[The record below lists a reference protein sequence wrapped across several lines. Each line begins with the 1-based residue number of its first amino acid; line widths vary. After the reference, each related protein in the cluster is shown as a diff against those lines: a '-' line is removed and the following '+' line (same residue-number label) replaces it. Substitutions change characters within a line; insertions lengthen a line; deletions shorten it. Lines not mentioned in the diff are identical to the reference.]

1 MFLRTRLLLYLLG
14 WIAIAAGASL
24 LLPVPISAAEG
35 DGLCWAFVLSAA
47 ALLLPGA
54 CAVRAGRRHPERLLV
69 REGACFL
76 VGIWIILTGTAALP
90 YLLTGTLSFADAWAE
105 GVSGITTTGL
115 TLLAADA
122 PRALIFWRSLTQ
134 WLGGACIILL
144 LLTVVP
150 QVSEWFG
157 MSLVMPR
164 GQRASQLLSSMRKIS
179 RRVMGIYV
187 GATAVAAAVFTALG
201 LSVFDAVNLSMVTL
215 ATGGC
220 YTPKTGGE
228 SPLYFL
234 ALMAMML
241 FSAGNFFF
249 YAEMARRRELSADD
263 AGAKEMRAMLRFAAA
278 AGLLVSLHLWI
289 SGTYGGS
296 ESLRKGFF
304 AAAAFLSTT
313 GMDPVQLAGW
323 PDFDRFVLI
332 LLIFIGGCIASSA
345 GGLKILRLSVL
356 ANAAIEELRR
366 TLHSR
371 MVLRVSALGRVVPLS
386 MVGQLLSFFALYT
399 AVFFGAAMA
408 LSLGGMAPLSALG
421 LSAACLTS
429 AGPAA
434 LLAGDVGVYASMGEG
449 WRLFCCALMLLG
461 RLEVFSFLFVIQT
474 LFSRWEGRW

>member
-1 MFLRTRLLLYLLG
+1 MRTRLLLYLLG
-14 WIAIAAGASL
+14 WTAMATGASL
-24 LLPVPISAAEG
+24 LLPVPVSVADG
-35 DGLCWAFVLSAA
+35 DGLSWAFVLSFAV
-47 ALLLPGA
+47 LFSLGA
-54 CAVRAGRRHPERLLV
+54 CAARAGLEHPERVLV

-76 VGIWIILTGTAALP
+76 VGTWILLTAAAMLP
-90 YLLTGTLSFADAWAE
+90 YFLTGTLSLADAWAE
-105 GVSGITTTGL
+105 GVSGVTTTGL
-115 TLLAADA
+115 TLLPPNA
-122 PRALIFWRSLTQ
+122 PRSIVFWRSLTQ

-164 GQRASQLLSSMRKIS
+164 GQRASQLLSSMRRLV
-179 RRVMGIYV
+179 RRVMGVYM
-187 GATAVAAAVFTALG
+187 GATAVAMAAFAALG
-201 LSVFDAVNLSMVTL
+201 LSFFDALNLSMVTL

-220 YTPKTGGE
+220 YVPGTGTG
-228 SPLYFL
+228 SPFFTIVM
-234 ALMAMML
+234 MAVML

-249 YAEMARRRELSADD
+249 YAEVTRRGLTAEDPG
-263 AGAKEMRAMLRFAAA
+263 AGEMRAMLRLVAA

-289 SGTYGGS
+289 SGTYGIS

-356 ANAAIEELRR
+356 ANASIEELRR

-408 LSLGGMAPLSALG
+408 LSLGGIAPLSAMG

-434 LLAGDVGVYASMGEG
+434 LLAGDVSVYVTMGEG

-474 LFSRWEGRW
+474 MVSRWEGRW

>member
-1 MFLRTRLLLYLLG
+1 M
-14 WIAIAAGASL
+14 AAGMSL
-24 LLPVPISAAEG
+24 LLPVPISVADG
-35 DGLCWAFVLSAA
+35 DGLYWVFVLSGAV
-47 ALLLPGA
+47 LLSLGA
-54 CAVRAGRRHPERLLV
+54 CAARAGREHPERVLV

-76 VGIWIILTGTAALP
+76 VGTWVLWTVTAALP
-90 YLLTGTLSFADAWAE
+90 YFLTGTLSVADAWAE
-105 GVSGITTTGL
+105 GVSGVTTTGL
-115 TLLAADA
+115 TLLPENA
-122 PRALIFWRSLTQ
+122 PRSLIFWRSLTQ

-164 GQRASQLLSSMRKIS
+164 GQRASQLLTSMRRLV
-179 RRVMGIYV
+179 RRVMGVYA
-187 GATAVAAAVFTALG
+187 GATAAAMAIFAGLG
-201 LSVFDAVNLSMVTL
+201 LSFFDALNLSMVTL

-220 YTPKTGGE
+220 YVPETSTGN
-228 SPLYFL
+228 PLFSF
-234 ALMAMML
+234 ALMAVML

-249 YAEMARRRELSADD
+249 YAEVTRRGLTTDD
-263 AGAKEMRAMLRFAAA
+263 PGAGEMWAMLRLVAV
-278 AGLLVSLHLWI
+278 AGGLVSLHLWI
-289 SGTYGGS
+289 SGTYGVS
-296 ESLRKGFF
+296 ESLQKGFF

-313 GMDPVQLAGW
+313 GMNPAQLVGW

-356 ANAAIEELRR
+356 ANASIEELRR

-399 AVFFGAAMA
+399 AVFFGASMA
-408 LSLGGMAPLSALG
+408 LSLAGIAPLSAMG

-434 LLAGDVGVYASMGEG
+434 LLAGDIGVYATMGEG

-474 LFSRWEGRW
+474 MVSRWEGRW

>member
-1 MFLRTRLLLYLLG
+1 MRTRLLLYLLG
-14 WIAIAAGASL
+14 WTAVAAGAAL
-24 LLPVPISAAEG
+24 CLPIPVSVADG
-35 DGLCWAFVLSAA
+35 DGLCWTFILSAA
-47 ALLLPGA
+47 ALFFLGA
-54 CAVRAGRRHPERLLV
+54 CAARAGREHPERVLV

-76 VGIWIILTGTAALP
+76 VGTWILLTATAALP
-90 YLLTGTLSFADAWAE
+90 YFLAGTLSLADAWAE
-105 GVSGITTTGL
+105 GVSGVTTTGL
-115 TLLAADA
+115 TLLPSGA
-122 PRALIFWRSLTQ
+122 PRSLVFWRSLTQ

-164 GQRASQLLSSMRKIS
+164 GQRSSQLLSSMRRTA
-179 RRVMGIYV
+179 RRVMGVYA
-187 GATAVAAAVFTALG
+187 GATATAMAVFAGVG
-201 LSVFDAVNLSMVTL
+201 LSGFDALNLSMVTL

-220 YTPKTGGE
+220 YVPETGTG
-228 SPLYFL
+228 SPMFSV
-234 ALMAMML
+234 AMMAVML

-249 YAEMARRRELSADD
+249 YSEVTRRGLNADNPGAGEML
-263 AGAKEMRAMLRFAAA
+263 AMLRLVAG
-278 AGLLVSLHLWI
+278 AGLLVSLHLWV
-289 SGTYGGS
+289 SGTCGAS
-296 ESLRKGFF
+296 DSLRKGFF
-304 AAAAFLSTT
+304 SAAAFLSTT
-313 GMDPVQLAGW
+313 GMDPALLAGW

-356 ANAAIEELRR
+356 AKASVEELRR

-408 LSLGGMAPLSALG
+408 ISLSGIAPLSAMG

-434 LLAGDVGVYASMGEG
+434 LLAGDVGVYAAMGEG
-449 WRLFCCALMLLG
+449 GRLFCCLLMLLG

-474 LFSRWEGRW
+474 LVSRWEGQW

>member
-14 WIAIAAGASL
+14 WTAVAAGVSL
-24 LLPVPISAAEG
+24 LLPVPLSVADG
-35 DGLCWAFVLSAA
+35 DGFWRAFALSA
-47 ALLLPGA
+47 ALLLSLGGFA
-54 CAVRAGRRHPERLLV
+54 ARAGREHPERLLV

-76 VGIWIILTGTAALP
+76 VGTWILLTATAMLP
-90 YLLTGTLSFADAWAE
+90 YLLTGTLSLADAWAE
-105 GVSGITTTGL
+105 GVSGATTTGL
-115 TLLAADA
+115 TLLPADA
-122 PRALIFWRSLTQ
+122 PRSIIFWRSLTQ

-164 GQRASQLLSSMRKIS
+164 GQRASQLLSSMRRLV
-179 RRVMGIYV
+179 RRVLGVYA
-187 GATAVAAAVFTALG
+187 GATAAATAVFAGLG
-201 LSVFDAVNLSMVTL
+201 LSFFDALNLSMVTL

-220 YTPKTGGE
+220 YVPRTGDG
-228 SPLYFL
+228 SPLFYF
-234 ALMAMML
+234 ALMAVML
-241 FSAGNFFF
+241 FSAGNFFL
-249 YAEMARRRELSADD
+249 YAEVARRGFVAED
-263 AGAKEMRAMLRFAAA
+263 AGAKEMGGMLRLAAG
-278 AGLLVSLHLWI
+278 AGLLVSLHLWV
-289 SGTYGGS
+289 SGTYGAS

-313 GMDPVQLAGW
+313 GMDPKLLSGW

-356 ANAAIEELRR
+356 ANAAVEELRR

-371 MVLRVSALGRVVPLS
+371 MMLRVSALGRVVPIS

-408 LSLGGMAPLSALG
+408 LSLGGIAPLSAMG

-434 LLAGDVGVYASMGEG
+434 LLAGDVGVYAAMGEG
-449 WRLFCCALMLLG
+449 WRLFCCGLMLLG

-474 LFSRWEGRW
+474 LLSRWEGRW

>member
-1 MFLRTRLLLYLLG
+1 MRTRLLLYLLG
-14 WIAIAAGASL
+14 WTAMTAGASL
-24 LLPVPISAAEG
+24 CLPIPVSVADG
-35 DGLCWAFVLSAA
+35 DGLSWVFVLSATV
-47 ALLLPGA
+47 LLLPGA
-54 CAVRAGRRHPERLLV
+54 FAVRAGRGHPERVLV

-76 VGIWIILTGTAALP
+76 VGTWVLLTVTAALP
-90 YLLTGTLSFADAWAE
+90 YFLAGTLSFADAWAE
-105 GVSGITTTGL
+105 GVSGVTTTGL
-115 TLLAADA
+115 TLLPAAA
-122 PRALIFWRSLTQ
+122 PRSLVFWRSLTQ

-164 GQRASQLLSSMRKIS
+164 GQRASQLLSSMRRTS
-179 RRVMGIYV
+179 RRVMGVYA
-187 GATAVAAAVFTALG
+187 GATATAMAVFAGLG
-201 LSVFDAVNLSMVTL
+201 LSGFDALNLSMVTL

-220 YTPKTGGE
+220 FVPTTGTE
-228 SPLYFL
+228 SPLFSF
-234 ALMAMML
+234 AMMAVML

-249 YAEMARRRELSADD
+249 YSEITRRGLNADNPG
-263 AGAKEMRAMLRFAAA
+263 AGEMRAMLRFVAA
-278 AGLLVSLHLWI
+278 AGLLISLHLWV
-289 SGTYGGS
+289 SGTYDMS
-296 ESLRKGFF
+296 ESLRNGFF
-304 AAAAFLSTT
+304 SAAAFLSTT
-313 GMDPVQLAGW
+313 GMNPARLSGW

-356 ANAAIEELRR
+356 ANASIEELRR

-399 AVFFGAAMA
+399 AVFFGAAMT
-408 LSLGGMAPLSALG
+408 LSLAGIAPLSAMG

-449 WRLFCCALMLLG
+449 WRLFCCLLMLLG

-474 LFSRWEGRW
+474 LVSRWEGRW

>member
-1 MFLRTRLLLYLLG
+1 MRTRLLLYLLG
-14 WIAIAAGASL
+14 WTAIVAGASL
-24 LLPVPISAAEG
+24 FLPVPISVADG
-35 DGLCWAFVLSAA
+35 DGFCWAFVLSAA
-47 ALLLPGA
+47 VLLSLGGW
-54 CAVRAGRRHPERLLV
+54 AVRKGRGHPERVLV

-76 VGIWIILTGTAALP
+76 VGTWILLTATATLP
-90 YLLTGTLSFADAWAE
+90 YFLTGTLSFADAWAE
-105 GVSGITTTGL
+105 SVSGVTTTGL
-115 TLLAADA
+115 TLLPAGT
-122 PRALIFWRSLTQ
+122 PRSLIFWRSLTQ

-164 GQRASQLLSSMRKIS
+164 GQRASQLLSSMRRTS
-179 RRVMGIYV
+179 RRVMGVYA
-187 GATAVAAAVFTALG
+187 GATAAAMIVFAALG
-201 LSVFDAVNLSMVTL
+201 LSGFDALNLSLVTL

-220 YTPKTGGE
+220 FVPETGTG
-228 SPLYFL
+228 SPLISL
-234 ALMAMML
+234 AMMAVML

-249 YAEMARRRELSADD
+249 YSEITRRGLTADNPG
-263 AGAKEMRAMLRFAAA
+263 AGEMRAMLRLVLV

-289 SGTYGGS
+289 SGTYGIS
-296 ESLRKGFF
+296 DSLRKGFF
-304 AAAAFLSTT
+304 AAAAFMSTT
-313 GMDPVQLAGW
+313 GMDPAQLAGW
-323 PDFDRFVLI
+323 PDFDRFILV

-356 ANAAIEELRR
+356 ANASIEELRR

-371 MVLRVSALGRVVPLS
+371 MVLRVSTLGRVVPLS

-399 AVFFGAAMA
+399 AVFFGAAML
-408 LSLGGMAPLSALG
+408 LSLAGIAPLSAMG

-434 LLAGDVGVYASMGEG
+434 LLAGDVGVYATMGEG

-474 LFSRWEGRW
+474 LVSRWEGRW

>member
-1 MFLRTRLLLYLLG
+1 M
-14 WIAIAAGASL
+14 AAGASL
-24 LLPVPISAAEG
+24 LLPVPVSVADN
-35 DGLCWAFVLSAA
+35 DGLYWAFVLSAA
-47 ALLLPGA
+47 VLLSLGV
-54 CAVRAGRRHPERLLV
+54 CAIRAGREHPERVLV

-76 VGIWIILTGTAALP
+76 VGTWILLTATAMLP
-90 YLLTGTLSFADAWAE
+90 YLLTGTLSVADAWAE
-105 GVSGITTTGL
+105 GVSGVTTTGL
-115 TLLAADA
+115 TLLPANA
-122 PRALIFWRSLTQ
+122 PRSLVFWRSLTQ

-164 GQRASQLLSSMRKIS
+164 GQRASQLLSSMRRTS
-179 RRVMGIYV
+179 RRVMGVYA
-187 GATAVAAAVFTALG
+187 GATAVAMVIFAALG
-201 LSVFDAVNLSMVTL
+201 LSVFDALNLSMVTL

-220 YTPKTGGE
+220 YVPGASTE
-228 SPLYFL
+228 SPFFTI
-234 ALMAMML
+234 ALMAVML

-249 YAEMARRRELSADD
+249 YAEVTRRGLEAEDPG
-263 AGAKEMRAMLRFAAA
+263 AGEMRAMLRLAAV
-278 AGLLVSLHLWI
+278 AGILVSLHLWI
-289 SGTYGGS
+289 SGTYGVS

-313 GMDPVQLAGW
+313 GMDPVQLVGW

-356 ANAAIEELRR
+356 VNASIEELRR

-399 AVFFGAAMA
+399 AVFFGGAMV
-408 LSLGGMAPLSALG
+408 LSLGGIAPLSALG

-434 LLAGDVGVYASMGEG
+434 LLAGDVNVYATMGEG

-474 LFSRWEGRW
+474 LVSRWEGRW

>member
-1 MFLRTRLLLYLLG
+1 MRTRLLLYLLG
-14 WIAIAAGASL
+14 WTAMVAGVSL
-24 LLPVPISAAEG
+24 LLPVPVSVSEG
-35 DGLCWAFVLSAA
+35 DGFCWAFVLSAA
-47 ALLLPGA
+47 VLMLLGGWA
-54 CAVRAGRRHPERLLV
+54 ARAGREHPERLLV

-76 VGIWIILTGTAALP
+76 VGTWILLTVTASLP
-90 YLLTGTLSFADAWAE
+90 YLLTGTLSLADAWAE
-105 GVSGITTTGL
+105 GVSGVTTTGL
-115 TLLAADA
+115 TLLASDA
-122 PRALIFWRSLTQ
+122 PRSLVLWRSLTQ

-164 GQRASQLLSSMRKIS
+164 GQRASQLLSSMRRTS
-179 RRVMGIYV
+179 RRVMGVYA
-187 GATAVAAAVFTALG
+187 GATAVAAAVFLALG
-201 LSVFDAVNLSMVTL
+201 LSAFDAMNLAMVTL

-220 YTPKTGGE
+220 YVPETNVG
-228 SPLYFL
+228 SPLFFL
-234 ALMAMML
+234 ALMAVML

-249 YAEMARRRELSADD
+249 YAEVTRRGLVAED
-263 AGAKEMRAMLRFAAA
+263 AGAKEMKAMLRLVAV
-278 AGLLVSLHLWI
+278 AGFLVSLHLWV
-289 SGTYGGS
+289 SGAYGVS

-313 GMDPVQLAGW
+313 GMDPVLLAGW

-356 ANAAIEELRR
+356 VNASIEELRR

-399 AVFFGAAMA
+399 AVFFASAMA
-408 LSLGGMAPLSALG
+408 LSLGGIAPLSAMG

-434 LLAGDVGVYASMGEG
+434 LLAGDVSVYAAMGEG

-474 LFSRWEGRW
+474 LASRWEGRW

>member
-1 MFLRTRLLLYLLG
+1 M
-14 WIAIAAGASL
+14 AAGASL
-24 LLPVPISAAEG
+24 FLPVPVSVSDG
-35 DGLCWAFVLSAA
+35 DGLSWAFVLSGAV
-47 ALLLPGA
+47 LLSLGV
-54 CAVRAGRRHPERLLV
+54 CAVRAGREHPERLVV

-76 VGIWIILTGTAALP
+76 VGTWILLTMTAMLP
-90 YLLTGTLSFADAWAE
+90 YFLTGTLSFADAWAE
-105 GVSGITTTGL
+105 GVSGVTTTGL
-115 TLLAADA
+115 TLLPADA
-122 PRALIFWRSLTQ
+122 PRSIVFWRSLTQ

-164 GQRASQLLSSMRKIS
+164 GQRASQLLSSMRRTS
-179 RRVMGIYV
+179 RRVMGVYA
-187 GATAVAAAVFTALG
+187 GATAVATAIFAGLG
-201 LSVFDAVNLSMVTL
+201 LSFFDALNLSMVTL

-220 YTPKTGGE
+220 YVPGTGTGN
-228 SPLYFL
+228 PLFTI
-234 ALMAMML
+234 AMMAVML

-249 YAEMARRRELSADD
+249 YAEVTRRGLEAEDPG
-263 AGAKEMRAMLRFAAA
+263 AGEMRAMLRLAAA
-278 AGLLVSLHLWI
+278 AGILVSLHLWI
-289 SGTYGGS
+289 SGTYGVS

-313 GMDPVQLAGW
+313 GMDPVQLVGW

-356 ANAAIEELRR
+356 VNASIEELRR

-371 MVLRVSALGRVVPLS
+371 MVLRVSALGRVVPLT

-399 AVFFGAAMA
+399 AVFFGGAMV
-408 LSLGGMAPLSALG
+408 LSLGGIAPLSALG

-434 LLAGDVGVYASMGEG
+434 LLAGDVSVYVTMGEG

-474 LFSRWEGRW
+474 LASRWEGRW

>member
-1 MFLRTRLLLYLLG
+1 LLYLLG
-14 WIAIAAGASL
+14 WTAMAAGAAL
-24 LLPVPISAAEG
+24 CLPVPFSFVDG
-35 DGLCWAFVLSAA
+35 DGLCWAFALSAA
-47 ALLLPGA
+47 VLFILGA
-54 CAVRAGRRHPERLLV
+54 CAVRAGRGPPERVLV

-76 VGIWIILTGTAALP
+76 VGTWILLTVTAALP
-90 YLLTGTLSFADAWAE
+90 YFLAGALSPADAWAE
-105 GVSGITTTGL
+105 GVSGVTTTGL
-115 TLLAADA
+115 TLLPSNA
-122 PRALIFWRSLTQ
+122 PRSLIFWRSLTQ

-164 GQRASQLLSSMRKIS
+164 GQRASQLLSSMRRTS
-179 RRVMGIYV
+179 RRVMGVYA
-187 GATAVAAAVFTALG
+187 GATAVATTTFALLG
-201 LSVFDAVNLSMVTL
+201 LSGFDALNLSMVTL

-220 YTPKTGGE
+220 FVPETGTG
-228 SPLYFL
+228 SPMLYI
-234 ALMAMML
+234 AMMAVML

-249 YAEMARRRELSADD
+249 YSEITRRGLDADNPG
-263 AGAKEMRAMLRFAAA
+263 AGEMRAMLRLVAG
-278 AGLLVSLHLWI
+278 AGLLISLHLWL
-289 SGTYGGS
+289 SGVYGVS
-296 ESLRKGFF
+296 ESLQKGFF

-313 GMDPVQLAGW
+313 GMNPSLLAGW

-356 ANAAIEELRR
+356 ANASIEELRR

-371 MVLRVSALGRVVPLS
+371 MVLRVSALGRMVPLS

-408 LSLGGMAPLSALG
+408 LSLAGIAPLSAMG

-434 LLAGDVGVYASMGEG
+434 LLAGDVGAYASMGEG
-449 WRLFCCALMLLG
+449 WRLFCCLLMLLG

-474 LFSRWEGRW
+474 VVSRWEGRW